1 MRLLAPKADNYI
13 NYVMVKFL
21 EVHKSVLTLCLMIWF
36 GTNVFSQSTTPI
48 DTTTEIVTYVEI
60 MPEFPG
66 GLNALYK
73 YLGSAIKYPKID
85 KENNVTGRVV
95 AQFTI
100 DTLGFVRD
108 VEITKSV
115 SPTID
120 AEALRVISG
129 LPQWKPATQNGKPV
143 NLRMTL
149 PITFKMDDAKPTSKT
164 VETIGLV
171 LGVAVGMTTSLLIGA
186 WLKRVL

>member
-1 MRLLAPKADNYI
+1 M
-13 NYVMVKFL
+13 M
-21 EVHKSVLTLCLMIWF
+21 WF
-36 GTNVFSQSTTPI
+36 GKSAFSQSSTPI
-48 DTTTEIVTYVEI
+48 DTSAEIVTFIEI

-66 GLNALYK
+66 GKTALND
-73 YLGSAIKYPKID
+73 YLSSVIKYPEID
-85 KENNVTGRVV
+85 KVNNVTGRVV

-100 DTLGFVRD
+100 DTLGFVRN
-108 VEITKSV
+108 VEIIKSV

-120 AEALRVISG
+120 AEAIRVISI

-149 PITFKMDDAKPTSKT
+149 PITFSIDNPKSTSKT
-164 VETIGLV
+164 AETIGLV

>member
-1 MRLLAPKADNYI
+1 
-13 NYVMVKFL
+13 MVKFL
-21 EVHKSVLTLCLMIWF
+21 EVRRFIFVLCLMMWF
-36 GTNVFSQSTTPI
+36 GTSAFSQSTTPT
-48 DTTTEIVTYVEI
+48 DTAAKIVAYVEI
-60 MPEFPG
+60 LPEFPG
-66 GLNALYK
+66 GTNALYK
-73 YLGSAIKYPKID
+73 YLSNIVKYPEID

-95 AQFTI
+95 TQFTI

-120 AEALRVISG
+120 AEAIRVISS

-149 PITFKMDDAKPTSKT
+149 PITFSIDNPKSTSKT
-164 VETIGLV
+164 AETIGLV
-171 LGVAVGMTTSLLIGA
+171 LGVAVGITTSLLIGA

>member
-1 MRLLAPKADNYI
+1 
-13 NYVMVKFL
+13 
-21 EVHKSVLTLCLMIWF
+21 MIWF